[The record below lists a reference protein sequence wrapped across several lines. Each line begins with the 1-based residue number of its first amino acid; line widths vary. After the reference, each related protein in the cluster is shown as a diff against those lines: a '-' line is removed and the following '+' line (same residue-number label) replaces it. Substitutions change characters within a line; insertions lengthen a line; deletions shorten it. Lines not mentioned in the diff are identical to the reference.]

1 MIGWTANKACCCRI
15 KDSSRYYRRP
25 LQCSA
30 QEIPPPT
37 DAFDLEVSNLFQT
50 SVSWNKFM
58 IFMERTTVA
67 AKWNVG
73 IGQESWEH
81 KTIVYFRHKKRVNSV
96 WFQNSFPREICNL
109 RTKDLGF
116 SCAVLTAYKVGVF
129 LFSRMLS
136 LVFLRAGTNR
146 VQKVIP
152 NCFALASFYSVIGLE
167 KHATLYETKN

>member
-1 MIGWTANKACCCRI
+1 MIRARSGWLDQFVCIFSIRRANKCT
-15 KDSSRYYRRP
+15 P
-25 LQCSA
+25 
-30 QEIPPPT
+30 
-37 DAFDLEVSNLFQT
+37 F
-50 SVSWNKFM
+50 
-58 IFMERTTVA
+58 TTVDRREVQN
-67 AKWNVG
+67 W
-73 IGQESWEH
+73 Q
-81 KTIVYFRHKKRVNSV
+81 TLKRVLVPAPLGQNRRFNLCWVSIKTQWV